1 MGLPATSAP
10 PERDDTE
17 TGTAIPRRRVGIAGV
32 LASLRRRPAF
42 LIAAAVLLLHAI
54 VALTGFLWAPY
65 APNTLLAGEPFSPP
79 SIDHLLGTDNF
90 GRDVFSRLVHGERF
104 VLVQAFSAAGLAVVV
119 GSALGIVTAYVRG
132 WIDNVVMRLVEI
144 LLSIPPL
151 ILALLILGALGSSYP
166 LVVATVAFFFAPRIM
181 MVIRAAALAVV
192 TEDFVTIAKLRG
204 ESAWSIAARELLP
217 NVTSSVFVELSLR
230 TGYAV
235 LFIGGLSFLGFGA
248 APPTPDWGLMIN
260 EGRSFISAA
269 PWPVL
274 GPSLALASLVVA
286 LSLFTE
292 GVSESLGLS
301 AKREPTA

>member
-1 MGLPATSAP
+1 MALPATLASREP
-10 PERDDTE
+10 GGTE
-17 TGTAIPRRRVGIAGV
+17 AGAAIPRRARPAAT
-32 LASLRRRPAF
+32 LASLRRQPAF
-42 LIAAAVLLLHAI
+42 LIASAILALHVV
-54 VALTGFLWAPY
+54 VALSGALWAPY
-65 APNTLLAGEPFSPP
+65 PPNQLLAGEPFSGP
-79 SIDHLLGTDNF
+79 SFDHLLGTDNF

-104 VLVQAFSAAGLAVVV
+104 VLAQAFSAAGLAVVV
-119 GSALGIVTAYVRG
+119 GSALGILTAYVRG
-132 WIDNVVMRLVEI
+132 WIDNVVMRIVEI

-151 ILALLILGALGSSYP
+151 ILSLLILGALGASYP
-166 LVVATVAFFFAPRIM
+166 LIVATVAVFFAPRVAT
-181 MVIRAAALAVV
+181 VIRAAALGVV

-204 ESAWSIAARELLP
+204 ESAWSISARELLP
-217 NVTSSVFVELSLR
+217 NVTPSVFVELSLR

-235 LFIGGLSFLGFGA
+235 LFIGGLGFLGFGA

-301 AKREPTA
+301 AKREPTG

>member
-1 MGLPATSAP
+1 MALPVTPATLGS
-10 PERDDTE
+10 TGHE
-17 TGTAIPRRRVGIAGV
+17 TGAPIPRRVRPAAL

-42 LIAAAVLLLHAI
+42 MVASAI
-54 VALTGFLWAPY
+54 LAFHVVVALTGSLWAPY
-65 APNTLLAGEPFSPP
+65 PPNELLAGQPFAGP

-104 VLVQAFSAAGLAVVV
+104 VLVQAVSAAGLAVVV

-132 WIDNVVMRLVEI
+132 WIDNVVMRVVEI

-151 ILALLILGALGSSYP
+151 ILSLLILGALGASYP
-166 LVVATVAFFFAPRIM
+166 LIVATVAVFFAPRVAT
-181 MVIRAAALAVV
+181 VIRAAALGVV

-204 ESAWSIAARELLP
+204 ESAWSISGRELLP
-217 NVTSSVFVELSLR
+217 NVAPSVFVELSLR

-260 EGRSFISAA
+260 EGRSFITAA

-286 LSLFTE
+286 LSIFTE
-292 GVSESLGLS
+292 GVSESMGLS
-301 AKREPTA
+301 AKREPTG